1 MEAKGFSL
9 AILGDEGV
17 GKTSFCNIYVNK
29 SFNPSEK
36 PTIGGQYFQKIIID
50 NNATIKIDIYDSSGN
65 PKSKKIVKYLYKDAR
80 SIILMFNVNKK
91 STFDSLNSYLEDIRM
106 NSVEDPII
114 YLVGNFSE
122 EASVNRKV
130 SKDTIK
136 EFERANTLK
145 YFEIS
150 CKSGKG
156 IDNIM
161 NELIKEILLTEKYFT
176 STIDKD
182 ISEMSNKENTEKEL
196 EKLGK
201 HLKNVY
207 KESKDKK
214 YSLFRCLGCHQL
226 LFLKF
231 RNIYNEVSLICTNCK
246 TEEIININELDGY
259 LDKLSEKII
268 CFECLKQKEERIKLE
283 YCNKCKHYVCPTCKK
298 IIIKRLRGEGSEIH
312 NLFQYCLIDVECFDD
327 QQKIVGHCKTCNK
340 SFCTKCY
347 ESHKAH
353 ENTFF
358 DDIIE
363 KLKEEHSAEFKKEK
377 LNLNKFKENFEDCI
391 NSIRKE
397 VDAFI
402 KLKTQEIK
410 IKEQLLSQL
419 SNIQFNYQL
428 IETIRN
434 MKYMKA
440 KKYDKASS
448 WYQKLTDIFE
458 VIGQPIQIKNINITK
473 NHKGSIT
480 PKIIQL
486 KHKNEEEEEK
496 KEANTN
502 YYGLYFDKSKEVS
515 DFCSM
520 NDDKYLG
527 ISFNNGLLELYENF
541 SKNQIPVHSF
551 EIMNES
557 EGIKSIYKSTRNINN
572 FFFCGK
578 EKIKNIE
585 FYNGYKDIRTIMEII
600 DKKKIFTFS
609 LEQNNCII
617 SCDSNNKLVIYDK
630 ENNKIGDITESIDKN
645 GNKDIFSLNEIM
657 NNVIYITFNKTS
669 DTSSTSSFGRNS
681 YFFNNEMEEPVV
693 DVSRTSIKDQVE
705 LSTKIIE
712 LDENTNGIKREHIL
726 SEKQHLIG
734 TINQRLVLIR
744 DDNFKSVILFDA
756 KTFKNVQRF
765 YFEEGEKPIFCS
777 DLNRRENLTDFVL
790 VSDKM
795 KMLLQNIYDEEHRNV
810 TQISGLKIKKPENE
824 DIEKDICTE
833 GKILHIPFKGFVK
846 YIGENSFVVINY

>member
-1 MEAKGFSL
+1 MKERETNF
-9 AILGDEGV
+9 
-17 GKTSFCNIYVNK
+17 
-29 SFNPSEK
+29 
-36 PTIGGQYFQKIIID
+36 III
-50 NNATIKIDIYDSSGN
+50 
-65 PKSKKIVKYLYKDAR
+65 SKQG
-80 SIILMFNVNKK
+80 
-91 STFDSLNSYLEDIRM
+91 M
-106 NSVEDPII
+106 NSPK
-114 YLVGNFSE
+114 N
-122 EASVNRKV
+122 NR
-130 SKDTIK
+130 
-136 EFERANTLK
+136 NLLTLK
-145 YFEIS
+145 E
-150 CKSGKG
+150 G
-156 IDNIM
+156 
-161 NELIKEILLTEKYFT
+161 E
-176 STIDKD
+176 
-182 ISEMSNKENTEKEL
+182 
-196 EKLGK
+196 
-201 HLKNVY
+201 
-207 KESKDKK
+207 
-214 YSLFRCLGCHQL
+214 YSL
-226 LFLKF
+226 K
-231 RNIYNEVSLICTNCK
+231 
-246 TEEIININELDGY
+246 IN
-259 LDKLSEKII
+259 LSNSNDNKI
-268 CFECLKQKEERIKLE
+268 
-283 YCNKCKHYVCPTCKK
+283 
-298 IIIKRLRGEGSEIH
+298 
-312 NLFQYCLIDVECFDD
+312 D
-327 QQKIVGHCKTCNK
+327 QQKILQTISDIRNHFKDRKNRKSLVLSKAKEKNSVNENNKRNQNNLIIDEKNKTYANNEHNLKLYYEKENCEDTQINIKINK
-340 SFCTKCY
+340 EFSSIIIADENKLSEIDNKENEIEDNFASSINKKSIRTQINKKDRQKSIQQSDRAEISKVNSESDNVTDFDFKNNKVKTKY
-347 ESHKAH
+347 SNIHLIKS
-353 ENTFF
+353 
-358 DDIIE
+358 DINE
-363 KLKEEHSAEFKKEK
+363 KEEIENELIDNDKDIMTE
-377 LNLNKFKENFEDCI
+377 LN
-391 NSIRKE
+391 
-397 VDAFI
+397 
-402 KLKTQEIK
+402 
-410 IKEQLLSQL
+410 
-419 SNIQFNYQL
+419 
-428 IETIRN
+428 
-434 MKYMKA
+434 
-440 KKYDKASS
+440 
-448 WYQKLTDIFE
+448 
-458 VIGQPIQIKNINITK
+458 
-473 NHKGSIT
+473 
-480 PKIIQL
+480 
-486 KHKNEEEEEK
+486 KNEEKEEK

-657 NNVIYITFNKTS
+657 NNIIYITFNKTS

-693 DVSRTSIKDQVE
+693 DVSRTSIKDQVD

-810 TQISGLKIKKPENE
+810 TQISGLKIK
-824 DIEKDICTE
+824 
-833 GKILHIPFKGFVK
+833 
-846 YIGENSFVVINY
+846 NSFCHFVPICENFDHLKRFSCFPLKFHLYFVSWYHSHFHVLKKFFLQISKVSALARFCTLHRFSRICIIPSIF